1 MKKFLIMI
9 CFALISVCSVGCSAE
24 NSTKMYIETAQL
36 TDEAKGITELL
47 GIDKN
52 YDIYDFKLD
61 DNVKSININLYEL
74 VDGAWEKLSGGGYYA
89 FDNSKGRIALG
100 FDRIGDGMTIAIQ
113 SEDGVS
119 STIHDSD
126 IENEDNLGLTT
137 SKLSE
142 KKEIVYEEEIP
153 LAIQIATSKNEIS
166 SYVVD
171 YFYQPEE
178 YEKFDYEHVY
188 AITVE
193 FSQNTIE

>member
-1 MKKFLIMI
+1 MNL
-9 CFALISVCSVGCSAE
+9 
-24 NSTKMYIETAQL
+24 STER
-36 TDEAKGITELL
+36 
-47 GIDKN
+47 
-52 YDIYDFKLD
+52 
-61 DNVKSININLYEL
+61 
-74 VDGAWEKLSGGGYYA
+74 GGGYYA

-119 STIHDSD
+119 STSHDSD

-166 SYVVD
+166 SYVLD

>member
-1 MKKFLIMI
+1 MDSEQKRRILDAHMH
-9 CFALISVCSVGCSAE
+9 LPTQGIS
-24 NSTKMYIETAQL
+24 
-36 TDEAKGITELL
+36 
-47 GIDKN
+47 
-52 YDIYDFKLD
+52 
-61 DNVKSININLYEL
+61 
-74 VDGAWEKLSGGGYYA
+74 
-89 FDNSKGRIALG
+89 
-100 FDRIGDGMTIAIQ
+100 
-113 SEDGVS
+113 
-119 STIHDSD
+119 
-126 IENEDNLGLTT
+126 
-137 SKLSE
+137 LSE